1 MCFARHFSSGRRSE
15 PFSHVPGDLSVK
27 LLVTGKVALRKPLF
41 FSPPEHSRA
50 GPDVGTTSDRCCSLF
65 VLLPR
70 DRTTYFAALTFV
82 RQGSLAIAADPRVFQ
97 EEFQLWKASNQVAV
111 SRAENC

>member
-1 MCFARHFSSGRRSE
+1 MA
-15 PFSHVPGDLSVK
+15 
-27 LLVTGKVALRKPLF
+27 TGKVILGKRLF

-82 RQGSLAIAADPRVFQ
+82 RQGSLVIKAEPRVFQ
-97 EEFQLWKASNQVAV
+97 EEFQLWKASNQVVV
-111 SRAENC
+111 SRAESC

>member
-1 MCFARHFSSGRRSE
+1 MVS
-15 PFSHVPGDLSVK
+15 
-27 LLVTGKVALRKPLF
+27 TGNVVVGEPLF
-41 FSPPEHSRA
+41 FSSPEHSRA

-70 DRTTYFAALTFV
+70 DRTTYFAALTFL
-82 RQGSLAIAADPRVFQ
+82 RQGSPVNKAEPRVFQ

-111 SRAENC
+111 SRAESC